1 MGEQDKISTLEEE
14 MNQIPHTQAMMVTPN
29 TKQASEKT
37 SNNLFTEECDETAE
51 SIQEQ
56 LSRQCTWPWSDFF
69 DSKVAFQTSLPAPL
83 GPFQVGYLDLMTP
96 GLPQDSSLLR
106 IYYPAPSNTSITSP
120 PLWADKE
127 CRAGMLRFIQ
137 SAAWDWPTWVN
148 NSEFNP
154 LFAAKKILL
163 SPAGFLT
170 GFSLGWPLIGTV
182 RTIPIARAAPLAP
195 HVGSGWPVVVFS
207 HGMGCNRFNMSQLCY
222 QLASQ
227 GVMVVAVEHREGSG
241 FGTFYMNG
249 DTVENIPHLQVPVD
263 ENEYRVRNKQINHR
277 CEEVLR
283 AIDLLVKINAGEAIT
298 NVIDKNNNAVK
309 SDLTILK
316 SSMDLTNNLYLAGH
330 SFGGSTVLL
339 ASSLNTKVKAV
350 FAMDPWMYP
359 LAEQKFEI
367 AKPTL
372 IVNTDI
378 FVNPNNLKVINEA
391 SKNNSDVTFEVLE
404 GGVHLSPTDLP
415 MAFPTVLR
423 KVLGM
428 KGTVD
433 AEVTMVEINKIV
445 WQWLKNL
452 IS

>member
-1 MGEQDKISTLEEE
+1 
-14 MNQIPHTQAMMVTPN
+14 MMVTPN
-29 TKQASEKT
+29 KKQASEKT
-37 SNNLFTEECDETAE
+37 SNLFTEECDETVE

-56 LSRQCTWPWSDFF
+56 LSRHCTWPWTDFF
-69 DSKVAFQTSLPAPL
+69 DSKMVFQTSLPAPL

-137 SAAWDWPTWVN
+137 MAAWDWPTWVN
-148 NSEFNP
+148 NSEFNL

-182 RTIPIARAAPLAP
+182 RTIPIARAAPLAS

-222 QLASQ
+222 QLASR

-241 FGTFYMNG
+241 FGTFYMKG
-249 DTVENIPHLQVPVD
+249 DTLENIPHLQVPVD
-263 ENEYRVRNKQINHR
+263 EDEYRVRNKQINHR

-298 NVIDKNNNAVK
+298 NVIDKNNNAIK

-372 IVNTDI
+372 VVNTDI

>member
-1 MGEQDKISTLEEE
+1 M
-14 MNQIPHTQAMMVTPN
+14 ATPN
-29 TKQASEKT
+29 NKQAAEKT
-37 SNNLFTEECDETAE
+37 SNLFTEECDETAE

-127 CRAGMLRFIQ
+127 SRAGMLRFIQ
-137 SAAWDWPTWVN
+137 SSAWEWPTWVN
-148 NSEFNP
+148 NSEFDP
-154 LFAAKKILL
+154 LFAAKKIFH

-182 RTIPIARAAPLAP
+182 RTIPIVKAAPLAP
-195 HVGSGWPVVVFS
+195 PVGSGWPVVVFS

-241 FGTFYMNG
+241 FGTFYITG

-359 LAEQKFEI
+359 LAGQKFEI